1 MTARIVAIVAAV
13 LAAVPTVTGIAHLIA
28 GDSLAAVE
36 VLAVIGVGAAVLC
49 LAAERKGLL

>member
-13 LAAVPTVTGIAHLIA
+13 LAAVPTVTGLAHLVA

-36 VLAVIGVGAAVLC
+36 VLAVLGVGAGVLC
-49 LAAERKGLL
+49 GVAERKGLL